1 MVNVNN
7 DISQLPEV
15 LSGVPQI
22 SVLGPILYLNFTA
35 DLPLF
40 ALIANLVDDI
50 VVMAKSKYLN
60 TASHLHQE
68 NLKTIEECMKLWHI
82 KPNEIKS
89 SYINFTLKRG
99 HCPEVKS
106 EKHEVKYL
114 GIHLDQKPIW
124 QSHIISKRYQLGIKL
139 RTMIWLL
146 HRSYL

>member
-1 MVNVNN
+1 M
-7 DISQLPEV
+7 
-15 LSGVPQI
+15 
-22 SVLGPILYLNFTA
+22 GPILYLNFTA
-35 DLPLF
+35 DPPLS
-40 ALIANLVDDI
+40 AYTYAANLADDT
-50 VVMAKSKYLN
+50 VVMAKSK

-139 RTMIWLL
+139 RTISCL
-146 HRSYL
+146 S